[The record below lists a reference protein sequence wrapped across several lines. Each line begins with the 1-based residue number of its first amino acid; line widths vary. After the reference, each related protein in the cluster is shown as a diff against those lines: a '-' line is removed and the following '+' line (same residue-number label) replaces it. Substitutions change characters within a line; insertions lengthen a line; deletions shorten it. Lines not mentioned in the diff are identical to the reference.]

1 MKSAGVLD
9 DRDRDA
15 LRATFAERAQFDA
28 PLAPYTWWKVGGP
41 ADALVEVHTTDELA
55 EVLRRVFARRLPMFV
70 IGAGSNLLV
79 GDGGIRGIVL
89 RLAGAFTDLV
99 VGVEGD
105 MVVARGG
112 GAASLPTLCTRV
124 ANLGGVGV
132 DGLAGVPATLGGAL
146 RMNAGTDTEVGAFAR
161 EVVVQTP
168 ARPEPH
174 AIDVAYHYRRTTIP
188 RDAVISRA
196 ELAFATAEVRPI
208 RDRLQA
214 RLVRRKATQP
224 VAMPNAGSCFR
235 NPEGDHAARLIEALG
250 AKGWRE
256 GGAEVSPVHA
266 NFIVNTGGATAQD
279 VATLLA
285 RVRRAVAEQ
294 FSVDLHLEVHL
305 VGEFTDTACPS

>member
-15 LRATFAERAQFDA
+15 LRATFGDRVQFDA

-41 ADALVEVHTTDELA
+41 ADALVEAHTADELA
-55 EVLRRVFARRLPMFV
+55 EILRRVFTRRLPMFAL
-70 IGAGSNLLV
+70 GAGSNLLV
-79 GDGGIRGIVL
+79 GDGGIRGIVI
-89 RLAGAFTDLV
+89 RLAGAFTALEV
-99 VGVEGD
+99 SAAGESVI
-105 MVVARGG
+105 ARGG

-146 RMNAGTDTEVGAFAR
+146 RMNAGTDTEVGDFAR

-174 AIDVAYHYRRTTIP
+174 AIDVAYQYRRTTIP
-188 RDAVISRA
+188 RDAVVTRA

-208 RDRLQA
+208 RERLQA

-235 NPEGDHAARLIEALG
+235 NPPGDHAARLIEALG

-266 NFIVNTGGATAQD
+266 NFIVNTGGATAQN

-285 RVRRAVAEQ
+285 RVRRAVVDQ
-294 FSVDLHLEVHL
+294 FAVDLHLEVHL